1 LKPTSWLQSYGTE
14 WMPRDA
20 EQTRARIFAAATVEF
35 SGHGIAGARIDRIA
49 ARARANKQ
57 LIYAYFG
64 SKRRL
69 FDDVVSTELCRYVEE
84 VPFDAE
90 RLPEYAGAAFDYFTA
105 NQAFTQLGLWHSL
118 EPGEARH
125 RIPAIEKAIRERT
138 RLIAAAQRAGRI
150 DDAIPAAELLA
161 LVATIA
167 GTWAMAAPER
177 SPRSGAGRSVRAR
190 RRAAVV
196 EAVQR
201 LTVPRGRRPAR

>member
-1 LKPTSWLQSYGTE
+1 
-14 WMPRDA
+14 MPRDA
-20 EQTRARIFAAATVEF
+20 EQTRARIFAAATREF
-35 SGHGIAGARIDRIA
+35 ADHGIAGARIDRIA

-64 SKRRL
+64 SKRSL
-69 FDDVVSTELCRYVEE
+69 FDNVVSTELCRYVEQ

-90 RLPEYAGAAFDYFTA
+90 RLPDYAGAAFDYFMA
-105 NQAFTQLGLWHSL
+105 NQPFTHLGLWHAL
-118 EPGEARH
+118 EPGEAQH
-125 RIPAIEKAIRERT
+125 RIPAVEQAIRDRT
-138 RLIAAAQRAGRI
+138 RRLSAAQRTGRV

-177 SPRSGAGRSVRAR
+177 SPRAGAGPSVRAR

-196 EAVQR
+196 EAVAR
-201 LTVPRGRRPAR
+201 LTAPRGRLPAR

>member
-1 LKPTSWLQSYGTE
+1 
-14 WMPRDA
+14 MPRDA
-20 EQTRARIFAAATVEF
+20 EQTRARIYSAATIEF
-35 SGHGIAGARIDRIA
+35 SDHGVAGARIDRIA

-64 SKRRL
+64 SKRSL
-69 FDDVVSTELCRYVEE
+69 FQHVVSTELCRYVEE

-90 RLPEYAGAAFDYFTA
+90 RLPEYAGAAFDYFTT
-105 NQAFTQLGLWHSL
+105 NQAFTHLGLWHSL

-125 RIPAIEKAIRERT
+125 RIPAVEKAIRDRA
-138 RLIAAAQRAGRI
+138 RLISSAQRRGHV

-167 GTWAMAAPER
+167 GTWATAAPER
-177 SPRSGAGRSVRAR
+177 SPRAGAGPSVRAR

-196 EAVQR
+196 EAVAR
-201 LTVPRGRRPAR
+201 LTSPRGRRPAR

>member
-1 LKPTSWLQSYGTE
+1 
-14 WMPRDA
+14 MPRDA

-35 SGHGIAGARIDRIA
+35 SDHGIAGARIDRIA

-69 FDDVVSTELCRYVEE
+69 FDDVVSAELCRYVEE
-84 VPFDAE
+84 VPFDPE
-90 RLPEYAGAAFDYFTA
+90 WLPEYAGAAFDYFSA
-105 NQAFTQLGLWHSL
+105 NQAFTHLGLWHSL

-125 RIPAIEKAIRERT
+125 RIPAVEKAIRDRT
-138 RLIAAAQRAGRI
+138 RLLADAQRRGRV
-150 DDAIPAAELLA
+150 DGAIPAAELLA

-167 GTWAMAAPER
+167 ATWTMAAPER
-177 SPRSGAGRSVRAR
+177 SPRGGAGPSVRAR

-196 EAVQR
+196 DAVAR
-201 LTVPRGRRPAR
+201 LTSPRGRRPAR